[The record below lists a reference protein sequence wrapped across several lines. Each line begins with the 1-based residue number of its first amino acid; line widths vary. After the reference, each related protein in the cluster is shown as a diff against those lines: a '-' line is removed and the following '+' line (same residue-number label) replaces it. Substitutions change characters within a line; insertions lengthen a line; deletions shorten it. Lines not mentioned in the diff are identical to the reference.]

1 MKKNVLFVLVV
12 AAMFVAAS
20 GMKPF
25 HQDDPPGKKKNTH
38 VRIVTVKDGKEQVV
52 DTIIAGDKAQVF
64 HSGKGRNFTWTS
76 TGEVLSDTMLKN
88 LEIIR
93 EEVDGKKVIIHRGR
107 GGRVP
112 VYITETETVGDSG
125 KKVVVHVETAD
136 DGEKDVF
143 LDRPVRMP
151 RHRMMHAPFSPV
163 LDVPL
168 GAMPIRRH
176 LQGRNVIDLTDP
188 GIISY
193 EKKKL
198 SGGREKITI
207 IRNEV
212 KEEEN
217 KVIEIRNGDGE
228 NEELI
233 REIPQINRE
242 IKVKKEM
249 VKPEPIEKK

>member
-1 MKKNVLFVLVV
+1 MKKNVLFAFVVL
-12 AAMFVAAS
+12 ALFVAAS
-20 GMKPF
+20 GMKPLS
-25 HQDDPPGKKKNTH
+25 QDDPPAVKKKAH
-38 VRIVTVKDGKEQVV
+38 IRMVTIKDGKEQVV
-52 DTIIAGDKAQVF
+52 DTIVTGDKMHVF
-64 HSGKGRNFTWTS
+64 SSGKGKNFTWTT

-93 EEVDGKKVIIHRGR
+93 EDTDGKKVIVHRGR

-112 VYITETETVGDSG
+112 MYITETETVGDSG
-125 KKVVVHVETAD
+125 KQVIVHVETTE
-136 DGEKDVF
+136 DGEKDVR
-143 LDRPVRMP
+143 LKRPMRMP
-151 RHRMMHAPFSPV
+151 RHRMMHAPFAPM

-168 GAMPIRRH
+168 GPMPIRRH
-176 LQGRNVIDLTDP
+176 LQSRNMIDLSDP

-212 KEEEN
+212 KETEN
-217 KVIEIRNGDGE
+217 KVIEIRTGDGE

-233 REIPQINRE
+233 REIPHINRE
-242 IKVKKEM
+242 IKVQKEM